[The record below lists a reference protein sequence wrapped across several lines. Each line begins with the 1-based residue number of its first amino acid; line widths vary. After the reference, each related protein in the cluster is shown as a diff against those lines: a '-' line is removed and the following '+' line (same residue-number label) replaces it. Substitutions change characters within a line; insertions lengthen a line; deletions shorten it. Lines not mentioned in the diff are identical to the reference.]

1 MKLKTLTAVTAL
13 CLSLTA
19 CSNIDMS
26 RMDLSNYHWQTPEW
40 LKPSSA
46 PAPTAPAVAA
56 TPTPAP
62 EQLTL
67 KEASFDRLPGWAHD
81 AQGQAVIALQ
91 RSCAQTL
98 KRNPGD
104 EFGVGGFAGTV
115 GPWQDICG
123 DLNEAVPMNDKQA
136 RAFFESHFT
145 PYEMLGANGA
155 DGLFTGYYEPTLHGS
170 HRKHDRFII
179 PIYSRPNDLVNINL
193 GAFKP
198 DLAGE
203 HIVGRVD
210 KDNNVVPYYDRA
222 QIDDGALKGKHDE
235 IVYVDSAVDAF
246 YLHIQGSGRIVMD
259 DGSIVRVGYAAQNGQ
274 PYTAIGKV
282 LVQRGALTKD
292 NVSMQ
297 SIRAW
302 LEAHPKEAAD
312 VMDIDRSYVFF
323 RKLKGDG
330 GPFDGPIGGEGVS
343 LEPGRSL
350 AVDKKMVPY
359 GVPIWLDAQDPDG
372 GANIQRLMLAQDTG
386 GAIVGAVRGDFFWG
400 SGEEAAHKAGL
411 MKSKGHAW
419 VLLPK
424 GATQD
429 ADEPDVRAPV
439 QTLGQTAGQT
449 AGQPPAQ
456 PMDDEEAE
464 DQQLLTPTVQ
474 QPAVMQQQASQTQ
487 QQAQPASAGA
497 RVEQWYN
504 HMVDVVHSNVT
515 ITPATSS
522 TLPQR

>member
-1 MKLKTLTAVTAL
+1 MKLKSIPAAFL
-13 CLSLTA
+13 CLSLA
-19 CSNIDMS
+19 GCSNMDMS
-26 RMDLSNYHWQTPEW
+26 NLNVSNLHWQWPES
-40 LKPSSA
+40 LKPASTPA
-46 PAPTAPAVAA
+46 PAPTAAA
-56 TPTPAP
+56 PTPVP

-67 KEASFDRLPGWAHD
+67 KETSFSQLPGWDRD
-81 AQGQAVIALQ
+81 AQGQAIIALQ
-91 RSCAQTL
+91 RSCAQIL
-98 KRNPGD
+98 KRSPADN
-104 EFGVGGFAGTV
+104 FGVGNFAGTV
-115 GPWQDICG
+115 GPWQDVCE
-123 DLNEAVPMNDKQA
+123 DLNEAVPLNDKQA
-136 RAFFESHFT
+136 RAFFESHFS
-145 PYEMLGANGA
+145 PFEMQGMNGA

-210 KDNNVVPYYDRA
+210 KDNNVVPYYDRE
-222 QIDDGALKGKHDE
+222 QIDEGALKGKHDE
-235 IVYVDSAVDAF
+235 IVYVDNAVDAF
-246 YLHIQGSGRIVMD
+246 FLHIQGSGRIVMD
-259 DGSIVRVGYAAQNGQ
+259 DGSTVRVGYAAQNGQ
-274 PYTAIGKV
+274 PYTAIGKA
-282 LVQRGALTKD
+282 LVERGALTKD

-302 LEAHPKEAAD
+302 LQAHPAEAAD

-323 RKLKGDG
+323 RKLNGDN
-330 GPFDGPIGGEGVS
+330 GPYDGPLGAEGVS

-372 GANIQRLMLAQDTG
+372 GASIQRLMVAQDTG
-386 GAIVGAVRGDFFWG
+386 GAIIGAVRGDFFWG
-400 SGEEAAHKAGL
+400 SGDEAAHKAGL

-424 GATQD
+424 GITQD
-429 ADEPDVRAPV
+429 ADLPDVRAPSE
-439 QTLGQTAGQT
+439 AD
-449 AGQPPAQ
+449 
-456 PMDDEEAE
+456 DDEAD
-464 DQQLLTPTVQ
+464 DQQLLAPTVQ
-474 QPAVMQQQASQTQ
+474 QPAVMQQQAAQSSQPP
-487 QQAQPASAGA
+487 AQPSQPGSATG
-497 RVEQWYN
+497 RVQQWYR
-504 HMVDVVHSNVT
+504 HASDFVQSNVS